1 MVVKNISVAVIKRLP
16 RYYKTIKELEGA
28 NITRVSSEELAGKLS
43 FTASKIRQDLNCFGG
58 FGQQGYGYNVSYLCN
73 ELEEILGINKNIPA
87 ILIGTGNMGTA
98 LLNNF
103 DFAYSGFNLVA
114 GFDININNDNIN
126 NIPIFSMDKLETFIE
141 KNKPK
146 MAVLTIPR
154 HQVQKYVSILIKYEI
169 RGIWNFTN
177 EYIQNPDIVVE
188 NVNFSD
194 SLMTLC
200 YNIKEK
206 KVEKID

>member
-1 MVVKNISVAVIKRLP
+1 MVEKNISVAVIKRLP
-16 RYYKTIKELEGA
+16 RYYKTIKELEM
-28 NITRVSSEELAGKLS
+28 NDITRVSSEELASKLS

-98 LLNNF
+98 LINNF
-103 DFAYSGFNLVA
+103 DFTYSGFNLIA
-114 GFDININNDNIN
+114 GFDIDVPNDNIN
-126 NIPIFSMDKLETFIE
+126 NVPILSIDVLETFIE

-154 HQVQKYVSILIKYEI
+154 NKVQKYVGILIKYGI
-169 RGIWNFTN
+169 KGIWNFTN
-177 EYIQNPDIVVE
+177 EYIQNPDIIAE

-206 KVEKID
+206 

>member
-1 MVVKNISVAVIKRLP
+1 MAEKNISVAVIKRLP
-16 RYYKTIKELEGA
+16 RYYKTIKELEIA

-73 ELEEILGINKNIPA
+73 ELEEILGLNNNIPA

-98 LLNNF
+98 LINNF
-103 DFAYSGFNLVA
+103 DFLYSGFNLIA
-114 GFDININNDNIN
+114 GFDIKVPNDNVN
-126 NIPIFSMDKLETFIE
+126 NIPIYNVDKLEKFIE

-146 MAVLTIPR
+146 MAVLTVPAN
-154 HQVQKYVSILIKYEI
+154 QVQKYVQVLIKYGI
-169 RGIWNFTN
+169 KGIWNFTN
-177 EYIQNPDIVVE
+177 EYIQSPDIIVE

-206 KVEKID
+206 